1 MGVGIADA
9 TAEDAEVYGLP
20 SVSGIL
26 VQTITAGGPAAGQ
39 LQPEDVIVA
48 LEGNPVGYVAELQAR
63 IAQHRPGDRV
73 TVTVYR
79 DSRPIDVQF
88 RLDEAPIN
96 EIATVVADRAVHAEE
111 RLGINVE
118 TMDAELAQMWRFER
132 ARGVLLTQV
141 ARGSPADR
149 GRLGGYVGQR
159 LVQVQDR
166 VIETPDDVRL
176 ALDDVGGG
184 QIVSL
189 HFEDN
194 TGDVRVVN
202 VRMPN

>member
-1 MGVGIADA
+1 M
-9 TAEDAEVYGLP
+9 L
-20 SVSGIL
+20 L
-26 VQTITAGGPAAGQ
+26 VAVFLGDCFFAAVLAGAFFTTRFFGAAFLG
-39 LQPEDVIVA
+39 
-48 LEGNPVGYVAELQAR
+48 
-63 IAQHRPGDRV
+63 RV
-73 TVTVYR
+73 L
-79 DSRPIDVQF
+79 F
-88 RLDEAPIN
+88 L
-96 EIATVVADRAVHAEE
+96 IATVVADRAVHAEE

-149 GRLGGYVGQR
+149 RRLGGYIGQR

-166 VIETPDDVRL
+166 VIETPDDVRM
-176 ALDDVGGG
+176 ALDDVGGD

>member
-1 MGVGIADA
+1 
-9 TAEDAEVYGLP
+9 
-20 SVSGIL
+20 
-26 VQTITAGGPAAGQ
+26 
-39 LQPEDVIVA
+39 
-48 LEGNPVGYVAELQAR
+48 
-63 IAQHRPGDRV
+63 
-73 TVTVYR
+73 
-79 DSRPIDVQF
+79 
-88 RLDEAPIN
+88 
-96 EIATVVADRAVHAEE
+96 
-111 RLGINVE
+111 
-118 TMDAELAQMWRFER
+118 MWRFER

-149 GRLGGYVGQR
+149 RRLGGYVGQR

-176 ALDDVGGG
+176 ALDDVGGD